1 MKYKIQI
8 EPEVQLDIQDAV
20 AWYNSQ
26 QKGLGRKFYNEV
38 KKHLKHLKINPYF
51 QIRYENVR
59 CLPIRKFPY
68 MIHFT
73 VNELD
78 KIIKVHAVTGTSRDP
93 NIWKQRI
100 K

>member
-8 EPEVQLDIQDAV
+8 EPEVQLDIQDAA

-26 QKGLGRKFYNEV
+26 QKGLGRRFYSEV
-38 KKHLKHLKINPYF
+38 KKHFKHLTTNPFF

-59 CLPIRKFPY
+59 CLPVKKFPY
-68 MIHFT
+68 MIHFS
-73 VNELD
+73 VNETD
-78 KIIKVHAVTGTSRDP
+78 KIIKVHAVTGTSRNPD
-93 NIWKQRI
+93 IWENRI